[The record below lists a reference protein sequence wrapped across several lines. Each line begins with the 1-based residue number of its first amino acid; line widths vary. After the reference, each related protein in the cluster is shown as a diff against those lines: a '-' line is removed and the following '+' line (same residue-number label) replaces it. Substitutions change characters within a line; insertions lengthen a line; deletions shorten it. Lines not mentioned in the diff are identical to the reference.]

1 MNNPLVFY
9 CISTIIG
16 ILTYVI
22 LNCNII
28 LSAVIAALFLG
39 ILYFN
44 IDMKF
49 CVLCSLFVCIGF
61 ISSYLY
67 FNVKI
72 PKQVTLEI
80 RINSKNNYYGEGSY
94 LGRNFNLNGNLSKV
108 DVGDLVQVY
117 GEFDKNIDYD
127 NGIIGDLNVKK
138 VKRVRKDIISH
149 LYDFRRKIYEK
160 YEKEMGKNY
169 AGIVMS
175 LCFGDTS
182 NLSIEY
188 KNNLKT
194 LGIIHAIS
202 VSGMHIGVIYIV
214 LERFL
219 GIFGAL
225 IVSLLYV
232 VFTGSLPATI
242 RSFIMISILKLS
254 YKVYKNYNAFASLA
268 FSALIMLV
276 LKPYYLLNVGF
287 DLSYLATLGIIIF
300 YKKVRRKMYKLPQKL
315 NDALSVTI
323 SAQFFSVPYC
333 LLVLNSFSGGFIL
346 GNLIIVPVYS
356 VIVLMGNFG
365 LFLFHFNYLFSLFC
379 KFIEIILKS
388 LDGIIDALLLITPSI
403 TYVTGFT
410 GIVLI
415 FMLVSFAL
423 YISGN
428 KKFKYF
434 PIVIFIAFLFQS
446 YCFFPKISYVKIKSS
461 SALIIN
467 YKNKT
472 VAVMNGYNKNEKDKK
487 EIENRFCVDKFV
499 YNYKVFTINKVC
511 KVYVDCLKNNVSI
524 YYRGNKLLQSDNNN
538 IIYKKGYLGGYGII
552 KIDKTEKYDLYKV
565 KASALIIFN
574 KILVL
579 RGE

>member
-16 ILTYVI
+16 ILSYVI
-22 LNCNII
+22 LNYNII
-28 LSAVIAALFLG
+28 LGAVIAALFFG
-39 ILYFN
+39 ILYFSV
-44 IDMKF
+44 DKKF
-49 CVLCSLFVCIGF
+49 CVLCSLFVCLGF

-72 PKQVTLEI
+72 PKQVTLDI

-94 LGRNFNLNGNLSKV
+94 LGRNFNLKGNLSKV
-108 DVGDLVQVY
+108 NVGDLVHVY

-127 NGIIGDLNVKK
+127 NGIIGDLDIKK
-138 VKRVRKDIISH
+138 VKYIKKDLISK
-149 LYDFRRKIYEK
+149 LFDFRRKIYEK
-160 YEKEMGKNY
+160 YEEEMGKNY
-169 AGIVMS
+169 SGIVMS

-182 NLSIEY
+182 NLSSEY

-194 LGIIHAIS
+194 LGIIHAVS

-232 VFTGSLPATI
+232 VFTGSLPATF
-242 RSFIMISILKLS
+242 RSFIMIAILKLS
-254 YKVYKNYNAFASLA
+254 YKVYKNYNALASLA
-268 FSALIMLV
+268 FSALVMLA
-276 LKPYYLLNVGF
+276 LKPYYLLNIGF

-300 YKKVRRKMYKLPQKL
+300 YKKIRRAMYKLPQKL
-315 NDALSVTI
+315 NDALSVTL

-356 VIVLMGNFG
+356 VIVLMGNVG
-365 LFLFHFNYLFSLFC
+365 LFLFNFNYIFSLLC
-379 KFIEIILKS
+379 KCIEVILKS
-388 LDGIIDALLLITPSI
+388 LDGIIDALLFITPSI

-410 GIVLI
+410 GIALI
-415 FMLVSFAL
+415 FMIVSFIACVN
-423 YISGN
+423 GN
-428 KKFKYF
+428 KKLKYF
-434 PIVIFIAFLFQS
+434 PIVIFIAILFQS
-446 YCFFPKISYVKIKSS
+446 YCFFPKVSYVKLRSS

-467 YKNKT
+467 YKNKS
-472 VAVMNGYNKNEKDKK
+472 VAIMNGYTQNEKDKK
-487 EIENRFCVDKFV
+487 EIENRFCVNRFV
-499 YNYKVFTINKVC
+499 YNYKVFTINKIY
-511 KVYVDCLKNNVSI
+511 KISVDSLKNNVSI
-524 YYRGNKLLQSDNNN
+524 YCRGNKLLQSDSNN
-538 IIYKKGYLGGYGII
+538 IIYKKSCLDGYGII
-552 KIDKTEKYDLYKV
+552 KMDKTQKYDSYKI
-565 KASALIIFN
+565 KASALIIFD

>member
-16 ILTYVI
+16 ILSYVV
-22 LNCNII
+22 LNYNII
-28 LSAVIAALFLG
+28 LGAVMAALFFG

-44 IDMKF
+44 IDKKF
-49 CVLCSLFVCIGF
+49 CVLCSLFVCLGF
-61 ISSYLY
+61 MSSYLY

-72 PKQVTLEI
+72 PKQVTLDI
-80 RINSKNNYYGEGSY
+80 RIDSKNNYYGEGSY
-94 LGRNFNLNGNLSKV
+94 LGRNFNLKGNLSKV
-108 DVGDLVQVY
+108 NVGDLVRVY

-127 NGIIGDLNVKK
+127 NGIIGDLDIKK
-138 VKRVRKDIISH
+138 VKYVKKDLISK

-182 NLSIEY
+182 NLSSEY

-194 LGIIHAIS
+194 LGIIHAVS

-214 LERFL
+214 LERLL

-232 VFTGSLPATI
+232 VFTGSLPATF
-242 RSFIMISILKLS
+242 RSFIMIAILKLS
-254 YKVYKNYNAFASLA
+254 YKVYKNYNALASLA

-276 LKPYYLLNVGF
+276 LKPYYLLNIGF

-300 YKKVRRKMYKLPQKL
+300 YKKIRRTMYKLPQKL
-315 NDALSVTI
+315 NDALSVTL

-356 VIVLMGNFG
+356 VIVLMGNVG
-365 LFLFHFNYLFSLFC
+365 LFLFNFNYIFSLLC
-379 KFIEIILKS
+379 KCIEVILKS
-388 LDGIIDALLLITPSI
+388 LDGIIDALLVITPSI
-403 TYVTGFT
+403 TYVTSFT
-410 GIVLI
+410 GIALL
-415 FMLVSFAL
+415 FMLVSF
-423 YISGN
+423 IVCVNGS

-434 PIVIFIAFLFQS
+434 PIVIFMAILFQS
-446 YCFFPKISYVKIKSS
+446 YCFFPKVSYVKLKSG

-467 YKNKT
+467 YKNKS
-472 VAVMNGYNKNEKDKK
+472 VAIMNGYTQNERDKK
-487 EIENRFCVDKFV
+487 EIENRFCVNSFV
-499 YNYKVFTINKVC
+499 HNYKVFTINKVY
-511 KVYVDCLKNNVSI
+511 KISVDSLKNNVAI
-524 YYRGNKLLQSDNNN
+524 YCRGNKLLQSDSNN
-538 IIYKKGYLGGYGII
+538 IIYKKSYLGGYGII
-552 KIDKTEKYDLYKV
+552 KMDKSQKYDSYKI
-565 KASALIIFN
+565 KASALIIFD